1 MLLMDLDRFT
11 HARLTIGKLS
21 TAKWGLL
28 IAVGG
33 DRHVESQEPTTLTPL
48 MAQLA
53 EADEMALS
61 TTESFD
67 QTILKA

>member
-1 MLLMDLDRFT
+1 MLALPS
-11 HARLTIGKLS
+11 GNLS

-33 DRHVESQEPTTLTPL
+33 DRHVESEEPTTLTPL
-48 MAQLA
+48 LAQLA
-53 EADEMALS
+53 EADGMALS